1 MIFLRKMNNH
11 PNIVKLRNLVKE
23 HEDVFIVFEYME
35 SDLLKLMKESA
46 GQNFSEDEVR
56 NLCFQVFQGLHYMH
70 RQGYFHRDLKPSN
83 LLVSKGVIKIGDLG
97 MVKEIDSSLPC
108 TDYVTTRWYRA
119 PEVLLLSE
127 ICGPEVDRWAMGA
140 IMFEMLSFRIL
151 FPGKNSADQIYKIC
165 GRWVA
170 LISWLCFWN
179 PRMRPT
185 AAEALEHPF
194 FRSCHFVPR
203 SVPLLCNNFE
213 AVAFPTAT
221 VTMQGRSLTYS
232 QIPNDG
238 QLCSCVK
245 CEMQRTN
252 HDHMIINSAKP
263 ATSVICKTGYATRT
277 EMLASRMQPL
287 QQQMMSRPPGF

>member
-1 MIFLRKMNNH
+1 MNNH

-23 HEDVFIVFEYME
+23 HEDVFIVFDYME

-46 GQNFSEDEVR
+46 GQNFSEDEAR

-151 FPGKNSADQIYKIC
+151 FPGKNSADQIYKIY

-170 LISWLCFWN
+170 RESISLISWLCSWN

-203 SVPLLCNNFE
+203 SV
-213 AVAFPTAT
+213 
-221 VTMQGRSLTYS
+221 
-232 QIPNDG
+232 PNDG

-263 ATSVICKTGYATRT
+263 ATSVISTSMMHKTVYTATT
-277 EMLASRMQPL
+277 KMLASRMQPL
-287 QQQMMSRPPGF
+287 QQP

>member
-1 MIFLRKMNNH
+1 MNNH

-23 HEDVFIVFEYME
+23 HEDVFIVFDYME

-46 GQNFSEDEVR
+46 GQNFSEDEAR

-127 ICGPEVDRWAMGA
+127 ICGPEVD
-140 IMFEMLSFRIL
+140 S
-151 FPGKNSADQIYKIC
+151 
-165 GRWVA
+165 
-170 LISWLCFWN
+170 LISWLCSWN

-232 QIPNDG
+232 QVPNDG

-287 QQQMMSRPPGF
+287 QQLMMSRPPGF